1 MAILS
6 TTGAATTA
14 TWSVNGMQGGSST
27 VGTIDGTGLY
37 HAPASLPSPATLT
50 VTASASG
57 VSGTASVTVVSATL
71 TVSPSSATVPLGGT
85 QQFTASLN
93 GTVQTTAMWSVN
105 GVQGGNSTVGTIDS
119 TGRYTAP
126 ASFPSP
132 NAFMVNAS
140 TSGASG
146 SANLTVVYPNDNHT
160 SQLIPIKL
168 GTSGGNSTD
177 KTTTGNTTTC
187 CSGTLGSLV
196 SRSGTFFILS
206 NNHVLDKSGQ
216 GTIGDP
222 ITQPG
227 LVDNN
232 CNAGTLVANLSQ
244 AATLKPTNGTSGPA
258 PSNVDA
264 AIAAIVTVPVFA
276 VDISGAIL
284 DLGTAGPSSIAAAPP
299 SSTPA
304 VPATVLGSNEG
315 VAKSGRSSGL
325 TCSTLS
331 SISTNVSVT
340 YKASCNGATS
350 FTSTFSNQVV
360 INGGNFSAAGDSGSL
375 VVTSDTARPLGLL
388 FAGNSTST
396 AANPIQDVITAFTNA
411 SGTPAIV
418 GGSDRMVSCQPT
430 ATASSATLLS
440 GANSATLSVEELQRA
455 TVVKE
460 AHAAELMR
468 DPAIA
473 GVGVGVSADNPKEA
487 ALVIYVTGATIQRIP
502 PQIEGVRTKVIFGT
516 PFTARPLEAA
526 APAPAQAATQAITL
540 NVDDINRA
548 AAVKE
553 AHVDDLMQQEGIQGV
568 GVGRSEDNP
577 SEPALVV
584 YVETGKLRSPIPAE
598 MDGVRTK
605 IIEGDRF
612 RAFDWGNE
620 PKATASCSKPSSK
633 ANKRK

>member
-6 TTGAATTA
+6 TTGGPTTA
-14 TWSVNGMQGGSST
+14 TWSVNSVQGGNSM
-27 VGTIDGTGLY
+27 VGTIDSTGLY
-37 HAPASLPSPATLT
+37 HAPASLPSPATVT

-57 VSGTASVTVVSATL
+57 VSGTASVTVVPAML

-132 NAFMVNAS
+132 NVFMVTAS
-140 TSGASG
+140 ASGASG

-160 SQLIPIKL
+160 SQVIPIKL

-177 KTTTGNTTTC
+177 ISGSFC

-196 SRSGTFFILS
+196 SRGGTFFILS
-206 NNHVLDKSGQ
+206 NNHVLDKSDTGMPGQ
-216 GTIGDP
+216 T

-227 LVDNN
+227 LVDTSPT
-232 CNAGTLVANLSQ
+232 CVGPTTTVATLTQ
-244 AATLKPTNGTSGPA
+244 AAPLKPANGTNGPA

-264 AIAAIVTVPVFA
+264 AIAAIVTIPAAA
-276 VDISGAIL
+276 VDTTGAIL
-284 DLGTAGPSSIAAAPP
+284 DLGPAGASSIASAPP

-315 VAKSGRSSGL
+315 VAKSGRSTGL

-396 AANPIQDVITAFTNA
+396 TANPIQAVITAFTNA
-411 SGTPAIV
+411 SGTPSIV
-418 GGSDRMVSCQPT
+418 GGPDHAVSCQPT
-430 ATASSATLLS
+430 ASASSATLVA
-440 GANSATLSVEELQRA
+440 GANSAMLSVEELRRA
-455 TVVKE
+455 TAIKE
-460 AHAAELMR
+460 AHATELMK
-468 DPAIA
+468 DPAVA

-487 ALVIYVTGATIQRIP
+487 ALVIYTSGATMQRIP
-502 PQIEGVRTKVIFGT
+502 PQIEGVRTKVILGT
-516 PFTARPLEAA
+516 PFTARPQEAA
-526 APAPAQAATQAITL
+526 APPPAQAATQAIIL
-540 NVDDINRA
+540 NLEDINRA

-553 AHVDDLMQQEGIQGV
+553 AHVDDLMQQEAIQGV

-584 YVETGKLRSPIPAE
+584 YVETGKLRSAIPPE

-620 PKATASCSKPSSK
+620 PKATASCSKTPSR
-633 ANKRK
+633 ANRRK

>member
-1 MAILS
+1 
-6 TTGAATTA
+6 
-14 TWSVNGMQGGSST
+14 
-27 VGTIDGTGLY
+27 
-37 HAPASLPSPATLT
+37 
-50 VTASASG
+50 
-57 VSGTASVTVVSATL
+57 
-71 TVSPSSATVPLGGT
+71 
-85 QQFTASLN
+85 
-93 GTVQTTAMWSVN
+93 MWSVN

-132 NAFMVNAS
+132 NAFMVTAS

-196 SRSGTFFILS
+196 SRGGAFFILS

-244 AATLKPTNGTSGPA
+244 PAALKPTNGTLGPA

-264 AIAAIVTVPVFA
+264 AIAQIVLAA
-276 VDISGAIL
+276 VDTSGTIL
-284 DLGTAGPSSIAAAPP
+284 DLGKAGPSSIAAAPP

-350 FTSTFSNQVV
+350 FTSTFSNQVM

-388 FAGNSTST
+388 FAGNSAGTI
-396 AANPIQDVITAFTNA
+396 ANPIQDVITAFTNA

-418 GGSDRMVSCQPT
+418 GAAGDHMVSCQPT
-430 ATASSATLLS
+430 ATASTATLLS
-440 GANSATLSVEELQRA
+440 GANSATLSLEELQRA

-473 GVGVGVSADNPKEA
+473 GVGVGISADNPKEA

-540 NVDDINRA
+540 NLDDINRA

-584 YVETGKLRSPIPAE
+584 YIETGKLRSPIPAE

-620 PKATASCSKPSSK
+620 LKATASCSKPSSK

>member
-14 TWSVNGMQGGSST
+14 TWSVNGVQGGSST

-50 VTASASG
+50 VAASASG

-71 TVSPSSATVPLGGT
+71 TVSPTSATVPLGGT

-132 NAFMVNAS
+132 NALMVTAS
-140 TSGASG
+140 ASGASG
-146 SANLTVVYPNDNHT
+146 SASLTVVYPNDNHT
-160 SQLIPIKL
+160 SQVIPIKL

-196 SRSGTFFILS
+196 SRGGTFFILS

-216 GTIGDP
+216 GTITDP

-244 AATLKPTNGTSGPA
+244 AAALTT
-258 PSNVDA
+258 SNVDA
-264 AIAAIVTVPVFA
+264 AIAQIVLGTVDTA
-276 VDISGAIL
+276 GNIL
-284 DLGTAGPSSIAAAPP
+284 DLGAASASSIAPAPP
-299 SSTPA
+299 SSTVA
-304 VPATVLGSNEG
+304 AAAIGQA
-315 VAKSGRSSGL
+315 VAKSGRSTGL
-325 TCSTLS
+325 TCSTVG
-331 SISTNVSVT
+331 SIL
-340 YKASCNGATS
+340 ASIKVGYSGSCGGATS
-350 FTSTFSNQVV
+350 FSVTFTNQVM
-360 INGGNFSAAGDSGSL
+360 ISGGNFSAAGDSGSL

-396 AANPIQDVITAFTNA
+396 AANPIQTVLNA
-411 SGTPAIV
+411 LQDPNTHVAPTIV
-418 GGSDRMVSCQPT
+418 GASDHPVSCQPT
-430 ATASSATLLS
+430 ATASSATLVA
-440 GANSATLSVEELQRA
+440 GASSATLSVEELQRA
-455 TVVKE
+455 TAVKE

-487 ALVIYVTGATIQRIP
+487 ALVIYVTAAAIERIP

-548 AAVKE
+548 ATVKE

-584 YVETGKLRSPIPAE
+584 YVETGKLRSAIPPE